1 MSPFD
6 LAVIGAGPGG
16 FDAALRARELGF
28 KVALIDKSDPGGTC
42 LNTGC
47 IPAKSLLASTKFLS
61 RMKEGQSLGLSN
73 VTPVINL
80 ALFIERKNKIV
91 EGLKKGMT
99 DALKR
104 SGVEWFSGT
113 AKFMNKNKLSVTPS
127 PFPLPGR
134 ERVGVKE
141 DMEIE
146 SKFVIIAAGSE
157 PTPFPG
163 LPFDGDQVLSSTD
176 ALEIKKL
183 PQRLLILGGGVMG
196 VEFASIFQALG
207 VHVTI
212 VEMLD
217 RLIAG
222 EDPEIARRFESLFQR
237 KGIEIL
243 TRQKVKT
250 LARQGQGVLAHLE
263 SGEKITA
270 DQVLVAIG
278 RRPQME
284 SLGLEK
290 AGVTAEKKGILVNEY
305 LETTT
310 RNIFAI
316 GDITS
321 QTTGL
326 AHSATAEGIRV
337 VENLKGQKKAMNKVI
352 PNCIYSDPE
361 VASVGIYQARF
372 TKPAGEMIESKI
384 LFSSIAKSQ
393 VQAQTEGFL
402 KMTAAKDSGKILGV
416 TAIGAHVTELIHE
429 GVLAIQAGLTVET
442 LAETIHAHPTE
453 SEIVQKAAQKLKDIR
468 KGSSANS
475 N

>member
-1 MSPFD
+1 MQRFD
-6 LAVIGAGPGG
+6 IAVVGAGPGG

-42 LNTGC
+42 LYTGC
-47 IPAKSLLASTKFLS
+47 VPTKSLLASTKLLS

-73 VTPVINL
+73 VTPVINNL
-80 ALFIERKNKIV
+80 ALLIERKNKIV

-104 SGVEWFSGT
+104 SGVEWISGT
-113 AKFMNKNKLSVTPS
+113 ASFVSKNQIQIEGKDK
-127 PFPLPGR
+127 R
-134 ERVGVKE
+134 
-141 DMEIE
+141 EIE
-146 SKFVIIAAGSE
+146 SKFIIIATGSE
-157 PTPFPG
+157 PAPFPG
-163 LPFDGDQVLSSTD
+163 LPFDGDRVLSSTD

-183 PQRLLILGGGVMG
+183 PQKLLILGGGVVG

-222 EDPEIARRFESLFQR
+222 EDPEITRRFESLFQR

-243 TRQKVKT
+243 MGQKVKT
-250 LARQGQGVLAHLE
+250 LVRQGQGVLAHLE

-278 RRPQME
+278 RRPQVE

-290 AGVTAEKKGILVNEY
+290 AGVTAEKKGIKVNEY

-310 RNIFAI
+310 GNIFAI
-316 GDITS
+316 GDVTS

-326 AHSATAEGIRV
+326 AHSAAAEGIRV

-384 LFSSIAKSQ
+384 LFSSIGKSQ

-402 KMTAAKDSGKILGV
+402 KMAAAKDSGKILGV

-429 GVLAIQAGLTVET
+429 GVLAIQAGLTVEA

-453 SEIVQKAAQKLKDIR
+453 SEIVQKAAQKLKDLR
-468 KGSSANS
+468 EGSSANS